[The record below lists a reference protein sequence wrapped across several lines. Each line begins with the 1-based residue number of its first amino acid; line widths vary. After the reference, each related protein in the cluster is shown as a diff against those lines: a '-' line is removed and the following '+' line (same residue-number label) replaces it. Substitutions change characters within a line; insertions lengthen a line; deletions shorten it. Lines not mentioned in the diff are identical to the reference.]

1 MHIRAVIPHYFSED
15 VQKESISEIGC
26 GFGSRTPGARLS
38 RTIALSRCLLGLLN
52 LRRSR
57 QDLCLNLV
65 QATGK
70 STPETAVFVDS
81 PDISLEIVLVV
92 HADHF
97 LLEAIQPLVPQVRVL
112 QLDLT
117 DPRCLGLEARDWL
130 IHHPSPADLNLYLED
145 DLVIHDPFLPE
156 KILWMAL
163 QSDHQ
168 CVLLPHRYELTKNPL
183 NPPRLYIDGPIEHH
197 VFSDWHQPQRQIA
210 KGSFRFYPNVEFD
223 IPSNPHA
230 GFFGVSR
237 QQLLRLRESSLPRD
251 GFVGPLETAATY
263 TVGTVFKLLK
273 PSLNYREFLTIEH
286 AHPSYLGYLVSD
298 NE

>member
-15 VQKESISEIGC
+15 VQKDSLPEIGS
-26 GFGSRTPGARLS
+26 GFGCRTPGARLS
-38 RTIALSRCLLGLLN
+38 RAVALSRCLLGLLN

-65 QATGK
+65 QAMGE
-70 STPETAVFVDS
+70 STPDTEVFVDS

-92 HADHF
+92 HADQF

-112 QLDLT
+112 QLDLA

-130 IHHPSPADLNLYLED
+130 IQHPRPADLNLYLED

-156 KILWMAL
+156 KILWMAQ
-163 QSDHQ
+163 QSNHQ
-168 CVLLPHRYELTKNPL
+168 CVLLPHRYELTKNLL
-183 NPPRLYIDGPIEHH
+183 NAPRLYIDGPIEHH
-197 VFSDWHQPQRQIA
+197 IFAAWHQPKLKFAQ
-210 KGSFRFYPNVEFD
+210 GSFRFYPKIEFD
-223 IPSNPHA
+223 IPSNPHS
-230 GFFGVSR
+230 GFFGISR
-237 QQLLRLRESSLPRD
+237 QQLLLLRESVLPRE

-263 TVGTVFKLLK
+263 TVGALFKLLK
-273 PSLNYREFLTIEH
+273 PSLNYREFATIEH